1 MGKLMI
7 LRPYALGNI
16 NSAPAVAN
24 LSRMLT
30 PDPKEAVFLPAG
42 NISINFD
49 IGSVA
54 TVDTLFLGF
63 TGSAA
68 WTASYSVEGVNFTAV
83 PGGSVLRSD
92 LVAPYL
98 WSPVRHA
105 IAVLPAAVTARYI
118 TISSA
123 AALPANFPIS
133 ILAVGNR
140 LQSFWGH
147 EWGAGRPIEDT
158 GTAERLFGG
167 GFGINEGARVSGYQ
181 WTFGDLT
188 DQEMLDLFALAKDR
202 GTTRPVLVIEDPDQ
216 TVGLHE
222 RIHWGLLDRLEAY
235 ERTHPGNT
243 RWNLRIRDWA

>member
-7 LRPYALGNI
+7 LRPYGLAA
-16 NSAPAVAN
+16 SSVPANAN
-24 LSRMLT
+24 LSRVLT
-30 PDPKEAVFLPAG
+30 PDPKEAVFLTAG
-42 NISINFD
+42 THNINFD

-54 TVDTLFLGF
+54 NVDTVFLGF

-68 WTASYSVEGVNFTAV
+68 WSITYSVDGVNYSQW
-83 PGGSVLRSD
+83 PGNPALRSD
-92 LVAPYL
+92 LVSPYL

-105 IAVLPAAVTARYI
+105 LAVLANPVLARYV
-118 TISSA
+118 TISATVA
-123 AALPANFPIS
+123 ADFPIGLVV
-133 ILAVGNR
+133 IGAKV
-140 LQSFWGH
+140 QSFWGH

-202 GTTRPVLVIEDPDQ
+202 GTTRPVLVVEDPDQ

-222 RIHWGLLDRLEAY
+222 RIHWGLLDRLDAY
-235 ERTHPGNT
+235 ERTHLSNT
-243 RWNLRIRDWA
+243 RWNMRIRDWA